1 MSRRNWVNVFGRGQ
15 GFDLSNDLERGYESA
30 LLIQSLELEFYGD
43 RPVRPEIELSIPRS
57 VQASVLRRFRTALMI
72 CRTTLESV
80 ERNRGQLDIQEVRQ
94 LQLIESVVSRY
105 GQRLPSGSSP
115 AISRAP
121 EALPRSLL
129 GFFDSVRRQLDP
141 ASEETV
147 VAGFRRRRNS
157 TLISLRILLLL
168 ILVPLFIQQIA
179 GAYIISPAVDRLS
192 PELPFLSYP
201 KPKLEE
207 QAVEKLR
214 VYKQE
219 LEFDALLNSDQP
231 LEADFLRQKLAEKAI
246 QLKEEA
252 DGLSVQAVKNVFS
265 DLSALIA
272 FTIVCFV
279 SRDDLRVMR
288 GFFDE
293 AIYGLSD
300 SAKAFAII
308 LFTDIFVG
316 FHSPEGWTVLLN
328 GIAKHLG
335 LPSQENFV
343 MLFIATFPV
352 ILATIFKYWIF
363 RYLNRVSPSSVATLK
378 GMNGSG

>member
-1 MSRRNWVNVFGRGQ
+1 MSRRNWINIFSRGQ

-30 LLIQSLELEFYGD
+30 LLIQNFELEFYGD
-43 RPVRPEIELSIPRS
+43 RLVRPDVELGVPKS
-57 VQASVLRRFRTALMI
+57 VQASILRRFRAALLI

-80 ERNRGQLDIQEVRQ
+80 ERNRGQLDIQELRQ
-94 LQLIESVVSRY
+94 LQLIEAVVSRY
-105 GQRLPSGSSP
+105 GYQLPSGGSP
-115 AISRAP
+115 AISRSP

-129 GFFDSVRRQLDP
+129 GFFDTVRRQLDP

-157 TLISLRILLLL
+157 TLVSLRILLLL
-168 ILVPLFIQQIA
+168 ILVPLLIQQVA
-179 GAYIISPAVDRLS
+179 GAYLISPAVNRLS
-192 PELPFLSYP
+192 PELAFLSYP

-207 QAVEKLR
+207 EAVEKLR
-214 VYKQE
+214 IYKQE
-219 LEFDALLNSDQP
+219 LEFDALLNSDRP
-231 LEADFLRQKLAEKAI
+231 LEADELRQKLAEKAV

-272 FTIVCFV
+272 FAVVCFV

-293 AIYGLSD
+293 AVYGLSD

-335 LPSQENFV
+335 LPSQ
-343 MLFIATFPV
+343 
-352 ILATIFKYWIF
+352 
-363 RYLNRVSPSSVATLK
+363 
-378 GMNGSG
+378 